1 MLVEGGF
8 GLLPHPGRTSEVVR
22 RLRLAPSEGG
32 YCDFPEPG
40 KGWLSAKGVTWSKAL
55 GWNCPSSRLYRG
67 DPFWARGR
75 VKGGVTSQIS
85 RPAQRPRGSH
95 TFYPQSLRS
104 LAGFWLRLRCWRIN
118 PPRSDCDLCPEK
130 TKERALRA
138 DLGSTGFQLVW
149 DQEF

>member
-55 GWNCPSSRLYRG
+55 GWNCPSSRLYPR
-67 DPFWARGR
+67 
-75 VKGGVTSQIS
+75 
-85 RPAQRPRGSH
+85 RPVLGERACQR
-95 TFYPQSLRS
+95 
-104 LAGFWLRLRCWRIN
+104 RCLQPDL
-118 PPRSDCDLCPEK
+118 PPRSASTWFSYILPPEP
-130 TKERALRA
+130 EVLSRLLVEVAL
-138 DLGSTGFQLVW
+138 LE
-149 DQEF
+149 DQSPKV